1 MSKFTELNAT
11 EMTEVNGG
19 SVLDKA
25 KSFVT
30 TAATCWVS
38 GCKCLWNST
47 KDFVCGLFD

>member
-25 KSFVT
+25 KTFVT

-38 GCKCLWNST
+38 GCKYLWNST

>member
-19 SVLDKA
+19 GVLDKA
-25 KSFVT
+25 KTFASNV
-30 TAATCWVS
+30 ASCWVS